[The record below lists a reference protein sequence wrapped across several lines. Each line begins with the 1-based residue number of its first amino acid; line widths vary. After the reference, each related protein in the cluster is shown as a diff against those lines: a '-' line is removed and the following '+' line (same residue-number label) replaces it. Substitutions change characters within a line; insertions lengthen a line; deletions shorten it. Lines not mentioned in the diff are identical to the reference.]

1 MIKPMKLFIF
11 HADSIF
17 LQVSRDP
24 PAKRVCK
31 GKNAEGVDETSTG
44 VAADVN
50 QADEETV
57 LYSANAIK
65 KTVQNVEMT
74 LKKSLY
80 ELMNILEI
88 VQLSYSQSKLQ
99 DNVEEL

>member
-1 MIKPMKLFIF
+1 MP
-11 HADSIF
+11 DSIF
-17 LQVSRDP
+17 CRYRVNPQRNEF
-24 PAKRVCK
+24 AKE
-31 GKNAEGVDETSTG
+31 KNAEGVDETSTG

-99 DNVEEL
+99 DDGAEL